1 MRVVGR
7 CCRRFRPNHHS
18 TPILKNVAEAV
29 DAVVPTVIEQLE
41 VFSDAATEIDVMNEA
56 EAV

>member
-1 MRVVGR
+1 MRVVGKCR
-7 CCRRFRPNHHS
+7 RRFRPNHQG

-41 VFSDAATEIDVMNEA
+41 VFNDAATEIDVMNEA
-56 EAV
+56 AAV